1 MQRVRVY
8 TTDAIV
14 LRRLNLGEADR
25 IVTLYTPGHGKLRA
39 VAKGARRPASR
50 LAGHLELF
58 SLSTFQLA
66 RGRELEVVTQ
76 VETRDAFRVV
86 REDLARTTQ
95 AYFALELVDR
105 LTPDRLENQAVFE
118 LLHEL
123 LAGLSAPAPSR
134 LALPYFAV
142 HALAALGYRPQ
153 LGQCV
158 ACRAPIEPGANYF
171 SHPLGGVLCPSC
183 GPAEPTA
190 QAIPLNVLKA
200 LRYLQRTP
208 TLAEVRVAVSAE
220 IAGGAEAVLRAYGEY
235 ILEHRLHAGEFLD
248 RLRVDAR
255 LRAADPAAAVE
266 ADAARDDA
274 GGDALAPVS
283 AGGAA

>member
-1 MQRVRVY
+1 MHRVRVY

-25 IVTLYTPGHGKLRA
+25 IVTLYTPAQGKLRA
-39 VAKGARRPASR
+39 IAKGARRPASR

-58 SLSTFQLA
+58 SLSALQLA
-66 RGRELEVVTQ
+66 HGRELDVITQ
-76 VETRDAFRVV
+76 AETRDAFRSV

-95 AYFALELVDR
+95 AYYALELVDR
-105 LTPDRLENQAVFE
+105 LTPDRQESQPVFD

-123 LAGLSAPAPSR
+123 LVGLSAPAPSA

-142 HALAALGYRPQ
+142 HVLAALGYRPQ

-158 ACRAPIEPGANYF
+158 VCRAEIVPGTNYF
-171 SHPLGGVLCPSC
+171 SHPLGGVLRPRC

-208 TLAEVRVAVSAE
+208 TLAAVRVAVTPD

-235 ILEHRLHAGEFLD
+235 LLEHRLRAGEFLD
-248 RLRVDAR
+248 RLRLDMR
-255 LRAADPAAAVE
+255 LRVAEEPGAYDATAEAEPASAAA
-266 ADAARDDA
+266 
-274 GGDALAPVS
+274 S
-283 AGGAA
+283 AG